1 MKIRELLR
9 RLLDHAIDGRGGDEP
24 VLIRCDGRLFTI
36 ASVETHI
43 ADSADHDGNELFV
56 LVVADGPS
64 VTVEASPTTMR
75 APRV

>member
-1 MKIRELLR
+1 MKIRELLQ

-24 VLIRCDGRLFTI
+24 VLIRCDRGLFAI

-43 ADSADHDGNELFV
+43 AETAGNDGNELFV

-64 VTVEASPTTMR
+64 ETVEASPTTTR
-75 APRV
+75 APRL

>member
-1 MKIRELLR
+1 MKIRELLH

-24 VLIRCDGRLFTI
+24 VLIRCANGLFTI

-43 ADSADHDGNELFV
+43 ADSADDGNELFV

-64 VTVEASPTTMR
+64 ATVEASPTTTR
-75 APRV
+75 APRP